1 MDLDPEIQAFL
12 DEKCTVTFSRFL
24 RTTFS
29 EKSETSFD
37 SYDLDQA
44 FFPIADDPEKGD
56 LMDEKKQRTKT
67 KFREEYIWEAVS
79 FAGASRVPM
88 NNVNFAA
95 HKRVTEGT
103 IRRWRKENPEFDKA
117 FTNPEMMLANK
128 INHGILSN
136 MDKRE
141 KITVIKDK
149 DGVKAIKEEV
159 LPTHNDI
166 MLASKNGFRKSMIG
180 FEEQHR
186 RETLKG
192 IRQRLTAG
200 EITYLDAVDECEE
213 EGVSVAESWKTRET
227 ARIIGLKESKELD
240 AVQAVLR
247 LESSG
252 LEVPKLLILEAKKS
266 LGIVDSDAVQP
277 AIIKIVSPGAHI
289 DDDRSD

>member
-1 MDLDPEIQAFL
+1 MDLNQEIQAFL
-12 DEKCTVTFSRFL
+12 VEKCTLTFSRFL

-67 KFREEYIWEAVS
+67 KFREEFIWEAVS

-117 FTNPEMMLANK
+117 FTNPELMLAHK

-141 KITVIKDK
+141 KITVIRDK
-149 DGVKAIKEEV
+149 HGVKAIKEEV

-186 RETLKG
+186 KETLKG
-192 IRQRLTAG
+192 IRQRMQAG
-200 EITYLDAVDECEE
+200 EISYLDAVAECED
-213 EGVSVAESWKTRET
+213 EGIPVPDSWGKIET
-227 ARIIGLKESKELD
+227 ARILAMRRKDSLSVADAAALFDEAGLPMPPTLKMEFE
-240 AVQAVLR
+240 
-247 LESSG
+247 
-252 LEVPKLLILEAKKS
+252 KS
-266 LGIVDSDAVQP
+266 LGLIGGGEGEIIITLVNSPDAP
-277 AIIKIVSPGAHI
+277 DAEDGDK
-289 DDDRSD
+289 